1 VTIPAQLF
9 MSVLNRTLRST
20 AFALELVCAL
30 VIVTV
35 LSAQAQTFTVIHN
48 FTGGGD
54 GFYPKAGV
62 TLDQAGNLYGTADGF
77 ESYGYGTVYK
87 LTHQG
92 SNWSLNP
99 LYEFT
104 GGRDGANP
112 EARVIFGPNGTLYGT
127 TYAGGT
133 YNGGTV
139 FSLRPYPTVCKTA
152 LCPWAETVLYPFS
165 RGADGYYPSPADL
178 IFDQAGNIYG
188 TTIAPSGDGVVYEL
202 TPSGGGWTES
212 VLHSFSGSPDGA
224 GPYGGVIRDNAGN
237 LYGTTESGG
246 TGSGQGTVFELT
258 YSTGS
263 GWSESILYSFQGGSD
278 GGVPLVGLIFDP
290 LGNLYGATSDGGSG
304 GGGTVFKLT
313 PFGGSWTFSLVYSFT
328 GNLCGPGGKLV
339 MDGAG
344 SLYGTTACDGAYNE
358 GSIFE
363 LTPSNGAW
371 TYRSLHD
378 FCAGGYPC
386 SDGRFPLGNVVFDT
400 SGNLYGTAEQGG
412 TDDGGVVWEITP

>member
-1 VTIPAQLF
+1 MANPRQPRDLIFSLSFGAATAALAIAFMLTVVATQPARAQ
-9 MSVLNRTLRST
+9 TY
-20 AFALELVCAL
+20 
-30 VIVTV
+30 TV
-35 LSAQAQTFTVIHN
+35 LHN

-62 TLDQAGNLYGTADGF
+62 TLDQAGSLYGTADGF

-104 GGRDGANP
+104 GGSDGANP

-139 FSLRPYPTVCKTA
+139 FNLRPYPAVCKTA

-188 TTIAPSGDGVVYEL
+188 TTIAPSGNGVVYEL

-212 VLHSFSGSPDGA
+212 VLHSFSGYPDGA
-224 GPYGGVIRDNAGN
+224 GPFGGVILDNAGN

-258 YSTGS
+258 YSMGS

-313 PFGGSWTFSLVYSFT
+313 PSGGSWTFSLVYSFT
-328 GNLCGPGGKLV
+328 GNLCHGRSGQSLWHHGLRRGLQPGLGFRADAIQWRL
-339 MDGAG
+339 DLQIASRFLRRRLPLQRRALSAWQRSIRHQRS
-344 SLYGTTACDGAYNE
+344 SLRHRRTRWN
-358 GSIFE
+358 
-363 LTPSNGAW
+363 
-371 TYRSLHD
+371 R
-378 FCAGGYPC
+378 
-386 SDGRFPLGNVVFDT
+386 
-400 SGNLYGTAEQGG
+400 
-412 TDDGGVVWEITP
+412 